1 MLKRI
6 LENCSGKL
14 IEGIK
19 SNMQIGYNEFTEDS
33 YRAIVKQA
41 ASKYLFVNYGYKG
54 SELHAIWR
62 HDVDFSL
69 NRALK
74 LAQIEAELGVT
85 STWFIL
91 LRSEYYNPLEID
103 ASSVLKKILGLGHK
117 IGLHIDLAAYPEVVT
132 DGQLTAAIQFEAG
145 ILEKEFDISIS
156 EFAFHNPNP
165 RNESFSSYRIGE
177 YVNAS
182 ASYFRTEYTYASDSN
197 GYWRFK
203 SIPTV
208 IQEGTGQNLCILTH
222 PVWWTPSAQSPFE
235 RVKRAITGR
244 ALYAENYYC
253 NLLKQYGR
261 INIGHESKSYKLQI
275 K

>member
-1 MLKRI
+1 MLKRV
-6 LENCSGKL
+6 LEKCLGKL
-14 IEGIK
+14 IESIK
-19 SNMQIGYNEFTEDS
+19 SNMQIDYNQFTENS

-41 ASKYLFVNYGYKG
+41 ASKYLFVTYGYEG

-74 LAQIEAELGVT
+74 LAQIEADLGVT
-85 STWFIL
+85 STFFIL
-91 LRSEYYNPLEID
+91 LRSEYYNPLEIN

-117 IGLHIDLAAYPEVVT
+117 IGLHINLAAYPGVIT

-145 ILEKEFDISIS
+145 ILEKAFDTSIS
-156 EFAFHNPNP
+156 EFTFHDPNP
-165 RNESFSSYRIGE
+165 QNELFNSYRIGE

-208 IQEGTGQNLCILTH
+208 IQEETGQNLCILTH

-235 RVKRAITGR
+235 RVKRSITGR
-244 ALYAENYYC
+244 ALYTENHYC
-253 NLLKQYGR
+253 NLLNQYGR
-261 INIGHESKSYKLQI
+261 INIGHESAA
-275 K
+275 